1 MAKAEK
7 GVSAKKIAQERVDIL
22 FERAKEA
29 RDEPELSA
37 RYVSLAR
44 EMAMKQRVR
53 LAHYHRRSFCPSCHA
68 YFIRGTNLRVR
79 IQHGKIIYTCGICG
93 AVTRISLNKKPESR

>member
-7 GVSAKKIAQERVDIL
+7 GVSAKKIRNGSDIL

-44 EMAMKQRVR
+44 RNVCEAETDVLSERK
-53 LAHYHRRSFCPSCHA
+53 
-68 YFIRGTNLRVR
+68 
-79 IQHGKIIYTCGICG
+79 
-93 AVTRISLNKKPESR
+93 

>member
-7 GVSAKKIAQERVDIL
+7 GISTKKITQERVDIL

-29 RDEPELSA
+29 QTEPALSA

-44 EMAMKQRVR
+44 EMAMKQRIR
-53 LAHYHRRSFCPSCHA
+53 LTQCHRRSFCSSCHA
-68 YFIRGTNLRVR
+68 YFIPGNNLRVR
-79 IQHGKIIYTCGICG
+79 IQHGKIIYTCGSCG
-93 AVTRISLNKKPESR
+93 AVTRIPLNKKSKSR